1 MSIHFGADSTVI
13 HSASGLGDGKLL
25 QVQQSVKT
33 GTVSS
38 TTSNY
43 NPGTDTGLNVT
54 ITPASS
60 SNKVLIIVN
69 ANFAGSGAR
78 VNPVLKDGST
88 AFTFGVSNDGL
99 MDYGLGNTGTSPLRF
114 SFSYLVTPGDTN
126 AHTYKLFFSRYGGS
140 GTAYFNYA
148 SGSQQMSVST
158 MTAIEIAA

>member
-1 MSIHFGADSTVI
+1 MTIHFGDGTSIDSGG
-13 HSASGLGDGKLL
+13 SLGKVL

-33 GTVSS
+33 GTTS
-38 TTSNY
+38 TTDSNY
-43 NPGTDTGLNVT
+43 NPGQDTGLNVT

-69 ANFAGSGAR
+69 ANFAGSSCR

-88 AFTFGVSNDGL
+88 AFNFNVGNDGL
-99 MDYGLGNTGTSPLRF
+99 MDYGLGNSDTDPLRF

-126 AHTYKLFFSRYGGS
+126 AHTYKLFFSKHGGS

-148 SGSQQMSVST
+148 SGTNQMSIST
-158 MTAIEIAA
+158 MTAIEVAA